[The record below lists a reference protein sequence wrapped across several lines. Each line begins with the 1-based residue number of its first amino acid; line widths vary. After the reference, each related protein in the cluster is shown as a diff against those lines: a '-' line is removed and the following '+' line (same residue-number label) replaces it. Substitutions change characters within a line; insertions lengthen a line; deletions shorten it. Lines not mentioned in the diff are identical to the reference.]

1 MSNYT
6 KATNFTAKDTLPTGN
21 AGKIVKGS
29 EIDTEFTAIASAISS
44 KADSNSPTFTG
55 TPAAP
60 TASSGTNTTQIATT
74 AFVQAAA
81 GRVKQTITATFN
93 TRSTTTSSS
102 FVNTSVTASI
112 TPSSAS
118 SKILVLVSTAGYIYN
133 YGNEQNIDIYNG
145 TSSVTGS
152 YRINK
157 FLFATEG
164 TGLEL
169 WNPISIT
176 LVDSPNTTSAVT
188 YTVRQRCTNGT
199 SALVGLGS
207 QDTGSSSIT
216 LLEILA

>member
-1 MSNYT
+1 MANYT
-6 KATNFTAKDTLPTGN
+6 KATNFAAKDGLPTGDS
-21 AGKIVKGS
+21 GKIVKGT
-29 EIDTEFTAIASAISS
+29 EIDTEFTAIASAITS

-55 TPAAP
+55 TPVAP
-60 TASSGTNTTQIATT
+60 TATSTTNTTQLATT

-81 GRVKQTITATFN
+81 GRVKQTVTATFN

-145 TSSVTGS
+145 TASVTGS

-157 FLFATEG
+157 MLFATEG
-164 TGLEL
+164 TGLEV
-169 WNPISIT
+169 WNPISIS
-176 LVDSPNTTSAVT
+176 LVDSPNTTSAIT

-199 SALVGLGS
+199 QALVGLGS
-207 QDTGSSSIT
+207 ADTGSSSII